1 VQGHSS
7 IAATAP
13 SKRCVSSERV
23 GRAIARPDTT
33 FLSGRSGELL
43 RAWRIASSAA
53 ACCSCRVPD
62 GVIPPQSV
70 SAGCQQPRSQHV
82 SACQHGRRP
91 ILAWTRRL
99 SALIA
104 SRPVVDHARQA
115 GGHWFEPSTAHSDP
129 RSCARC
135 RMAVRVIHDIEVRFA
150 RVVRSSVRSSSFGGA
165 TAPCVRRGGPCPIS
179 VGRCAWRASSPC
191 RQLGPSRPVDLGV
204 LYSSGY
210 RPEERPE
217 FEAFV
222 TPRCGVGKTTW
233 AGPKTLGRQSY
244 D

>member
-179 VGRCAWRASSPC
+179 VGRCAGAPPRRAGTWDHPDRWIWAYSTQRFRARRTARVRGLRDAAVWS
-191 RQLGPSRPVDLGV
+191 RQDDLG
-204 LYSSGY
+204 S
-210 RPEERPE
+210 
-217 FEAFV
+217 
-222 TPRCGVGKTTW
+222 
-233 AGPKTLGRQSY
+233 PKTLGRQSF